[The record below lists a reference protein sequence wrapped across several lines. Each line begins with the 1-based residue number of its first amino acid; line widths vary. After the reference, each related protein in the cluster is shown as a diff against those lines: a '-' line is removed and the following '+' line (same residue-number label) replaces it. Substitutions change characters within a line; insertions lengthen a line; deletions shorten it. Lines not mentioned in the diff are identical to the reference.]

1 MSSLHEQD
9 NLKASSTTSS
19 SCSSS
24 SSWLN
29 RFLGNLR
36 KGTYSFLQFSFETSF
51 RVPPPGLKEQWISLG
66 VCGGSLDLLTRLVFR
81 FFFKLLAAIS
91 TARRPGSIRT
101 ITKKG
106 ILNLASAVFFYGH
119 VDGAGDVG
127 LFDLYDLIKENRNE
141 FRASAFVRWAGYLE
155 LVYRH
160 YAKQLLKSLSVGGL
174 LVIAIA
180 LGQPGIDA
188 LLIASQVVLSV
199 VSELP
204 FISFPSVHLTSKKSI
219 MCVRVPAS
227 STNLRARSGTTNHEN
242 LGGLVHA
249 TLLIRGDGKGV
260 VDYDEK
266 DAEEKELNYT
276 VPDYSNNL
284 VVTFDI

>member
-1 MSSLHEQD
+1 MSTVQETQAFECKPQCLEKIVLIVGNRNDLSRRCFCSLGRMISRARLSSL
-9 NLKASSTTSS
+9 
-19 SCSSS
+19 
-24 SSWLN
+24 
-29 RFLGNLR
+29 
-36 KGTYSFLQFSFETSF
+36 
-51 RVPPPGLKEQWISLG
+51 
-66 VCGGSLDLLTRLVFR
+66 
-81 FFFKLLAAIS
+81 
-91 TARRPGSIRT
+91 
-101 ITKKG
+101 
-106 ILNLASAVFFYGH
+106 
-119 VDGAGDVG
+119 
-127 LFDLYDLIKENRNE
+127 LYQ
-141 FRASAFVRWAGYLE
+141 
-155 LVYRH
+155 
-160 YAKQLLKSLSVGGL
+160 AKQSLKVLFVEGL
-174 LVIAIA
+174 PAIAIA